1 MWHRDMK
8 IAKVFEKMMP
18 IDLIQVAL
26 PQILNLFK
34 KKSIIFEAQ
43 SNGVCLYI
51 LLGSFKYSASL
62 IMMYL
67 IIRITATIIIAN
79 FYRDLSPLF
88 HWILIRELETGTN
101 NILAFIW
108 GSQGLEKGGT
118 RLGHVVSQQRAGVQ
132 NQGVPFQGL
141 HSLLWRNTFF
151 FIFFIG
157 SCHGE
162 FKAEELRATEL
173 MITNFG
179 KSGLGW

>member
-1 MWHRDMK
+1 MK

-88 HWILIRELETGTN
+88 H
-101 NILAFIW
+101 
-108 GSQGLEKGGT
+108 
-118 RLGHVVSQQRAGVQ
+118 
-132 NQGVPFQGL
+132 
-141 HSLLWRNTFF
+141 
-151 FIFFIG
+151 
-157 SCHGE
+157 
-162 FKAEELRATEL
+162 
-173 MITNFG
+173 
-179 KSGLGW
+179 